1 MHVVSTYLDT
11 VNGAS
16 VHMSML
22 QAGEVRDSVQF
33 AIVVAYFTLVLIE
46 VILACISDASQ
57 KTRERFRVRKL
68 QLLMFIEVSK
78 ASFTITMTFSYCRDR
93 ASVPQYRCTVETFY
107 FDGTFLQD
115 VLYILA
121 TKLQSILTTKSC

>member
-1 MHVVSTYLDT
+1 MHVVPTYLDT
-11 VNGAS
+11 IHGAP

-57 KTRERFRVRKL
+57 KTRERFRVRIQ

-78 ASFTITMTFSYCRDR
+78 ASLTINMTISYYRDR
-93 ASVPQYRCTVETFY
+93 ANVPQYRCTV
-107 FDGTFLQD
+107 
-115 VLYILA
+115 YIV
-121 TKLQSILTTKSC
+121 